1 MAKGSRILVVD
12 DDLDILDLLEYN
24 LEKEGFKVKCLD
36 GSQGVVEVV
45 STFQPDLVILDV
57 MMPGLNGIEVCKR
70 LRALPWFRDNYIF
83 FLTARSE
90 FYFQEAAF
98 ETGADD
104 YIEKIVGMRALTHK
118 IVTVLNKNYVIRKR
132 EQELTIG
139 SMKINRK
146 KSTVAIDN
154 KEMTLSKPEMELLFF
169 FAQNPD
175 KVISAEM
182 LQNNIWGSE
191 VFSTSLPLVGYL
203 ENLTKKIGP
212 SWITVAGENRY
223 RLRMPRV

>member
-12 DDLDILDLLEYN
+12 DDRDILDLLEYN

-36 GSQGVVEVV
+36 SSTGVLEVV
-45 STFQPDLVILDV
+45 ATFQPDLVILDV
-57 MMPGLNGIEVCKR
+57 MMPGWNGIEVCKR
-70 LRALPWFRDNYIF
+70 LRALPWFHDTYIF

-90 FYFQEAAF
+90 FYFQEAAY

-118 IVTVLNKNYVIRKR
+118 VVTVLNKNYVIRKR

-139 SMKINRK
+139 PLKINRRK
-146 KSTVAIDN
+146 GTVAVHQREIP
-154 KEMTLSKPEMELLFF
+154 LSKPEMELLFF
-169 FAQNPD
+169 FAQNPN
-175 KVISAEM
+175 KVISAEL

-191 VFSTSLPLVGYL
+191 VFATSLSLSGYV
-203 ENLTKKIGP
+203 ENLAKKMGDA
-212 SWITVAGENRY
+212 WITVAGENKY
-223 RLRMPRV
+223 RFRLPGV